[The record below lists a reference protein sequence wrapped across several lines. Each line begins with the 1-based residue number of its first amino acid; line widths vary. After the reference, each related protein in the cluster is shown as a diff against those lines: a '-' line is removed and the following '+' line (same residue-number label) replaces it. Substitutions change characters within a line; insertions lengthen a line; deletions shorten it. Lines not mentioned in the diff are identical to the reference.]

1 MAIVSPDS
9 TTAPKMAKF
18 TADAVLFDMV
28 RPMCLFSLSG
38 RGRARVSGF
47 PLGVKVTSTRKPDY
61 TRRWQY

>member
-28 RPMCLFSLSG
+28 RPMCLFSLSA
-38 RGRARVSGF
+38 RGRARVSSF
-47 PLGVKVTSTRKPDY
+47 PQGVKVTSTRKREY
-61 TRRWQY
+61 TRR